1 MASMG
6 SSALWASRCRIGD
19 LVDIARL
26 IDDLFWDR
34 LDLSVPHQAESNW
47 CWAATSDGVVHFYD
61 TSSTWTQCAI
71 ADSELGRTDCC
82 GGGASGPCNVYGYL
96 DQALSVV
103 GHFDHMTSTVAD
115 FQTVDDE
122 IDAHRPSAGT
132 GRSPASISMSRIPGT
147 VRQTSPTAHCRAAI
161 RAAEPGRTPTGQS
174 RERCPHSTRPGGSSP
189 AREASAMPLRV
200 MQPPDAVQQ
209 AAADH
214 VHQLATPRG
223 VFPALRDVVRE

>member
-1 MASMG
+1 MATMG

-122 IDAHRPSAGT
+122 IDAHRPLGVRVAWSGGGAHFLAIGGYREIPSQYLHVEDPWYGPSDVAYSTLQSGYQGSGT
-132 GRSPASISMSRIPGT
+132 WTHTYWTKS
-147 VRQTSPTAHCRAAI
+147 
-161 RAAEPGRTPTGQS
+161 
-174 RERCPHSTRPGGSSP
+174 
-189 AREASAMPLRV
+189 
-200 MQPPDAVQQ
+200 
-209 AAADH
+209 
-214 VHQLATPRG
+214 
-223 VFPALRDVVRE
+223 